1 MTQPAL
7 EKSPRSS
14 PLLSDAVIERD
25 YTQGI
30 ESQISGSGPAPTSNQ
45 YQPPEQSAPKQD
57 QRQGQPAGPPPGAG
71 QQHQFD
77 APGDFE
83 SPKGFSFEEE
93 FEGDP
98 SDAQDGEEPGFE
110 LASASAKTFANV
122 IGDIIKTKVP
132 EMSYGFC
139 KIDMG
144 SIETHIANGNINP
157 NLRDPFIRVNENT
170 REGLEFSDDEI
181 KMWKKAFK
189 EYLEYKNIKGANP
202 ETAFWIATATLVV
215 TQGIK
220 VTQMKKENKKLIVMA
235 INNYNPEYFE
245 SYKAKQ
251 GDAPEE
257 KVSKAEPSQKKTEKT
272 AV

>member
-1 MTQPAL
+1 MTHPTL
-7 EKSPRSS
+7 EKSPTTS

-30 ESQISGSGPAPTSNQ
+30 ESQISGNGSGATSGQ
-45 YQPPEQSAPKQD
+45 YRPPEQNT
-57 QRQGQPAGPPPGAG
+57 GPSQSQQQQSYG
-71 QQHQFD
+71 QQQQFD
-77 APGDFE
+77 SPGDFDA
-83 SPKGFSFEEE
+83 PKGFSFEEE
-93 FEGDP
+93 LDDP
-98 SDAQDGEEPGFE
+98 SDTQDGDPAGFE